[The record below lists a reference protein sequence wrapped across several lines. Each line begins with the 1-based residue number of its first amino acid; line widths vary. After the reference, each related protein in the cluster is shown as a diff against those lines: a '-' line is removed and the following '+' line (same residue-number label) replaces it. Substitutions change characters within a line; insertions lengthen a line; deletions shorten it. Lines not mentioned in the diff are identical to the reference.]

1 MAQSRPLG
9 PYSPA
14 LPLLPWQPQR
24 QEVLNPV
31 FAALR
36 VLWERWVCSDP
47 TAVSAWESWH
57 RLSRYPIGES
67 FSASDPSLWRVLVC
81 NRACLFC

>member
-57 RLSRYPIGES
+57 RLSRYLIGES
-67 FSASDPSLWRVLVC
+67 FSASDPAS
-81 NRACLFC
+81 